1 MEEGRDG
8 QSGDDDGD
16 AIVMADDTPQ
26 ESLQANH
33 QAKVNHGQHRC
44 QCTVNQRAI
53 DKNID
58 VPEPRAQDSEGNGER
73 DEEHQ
78 EVDGSEDDPFALLA
92 LQLARHAPIA
102 VDLSDHHRP
111 YKAYKRQS
119 IEQGEA
125 SEWIEG

>member
-33 QAKVNHGQHRC
+33 QAKVNHGQHGC

-58 VPEPRAQDSEGNGER
+58 VPEPSAQDSQGNGER

-78 EVDGSEDDPFALLA
+78 EVDGSEDDQVSKGTPRGKGKDAI
-92 LQLARHAPIA
+92 QEVQPDIA
-102 VDLSDHHRP
+102 SNSH
-111 YKAYKRQS
+111 
-119 IEQGEA
+119 
-125 SEWIEG
+125 